1 VLTKKSLRALLLG
14 CSLLSATC
22 WAEMAPLEIMNMA
35 GLQRSLGQIVAKDYL
50 MIGSGVKVDEATAQ
64 RAASLALFEDHHQQL
79 KVAAPND
86 DIRTA
91 LAEVEGIWTDYRALI
106 IGTPDKAQ
114 APAVLAKAEELVRQT
129 QHVTD
134 LFEQHNGD
142 AASHSINRS
151 GWNRVLTQRTAMF
164 YMARA
169 WGVQDP
175 NLEKQFAESVGEF
188 GVIMTELQA
197 GSAPNAEIAE
207 ALRKTDARWKFAS
220 KAFTSEQ
227 FVPTIVAVNAES
239 MFRQLNEMTRLYA
252 GLRDNRL

>member
-1 VLTKKSLRALLLG
+1 MLIKKSLRALLLG

-22 WAEMAPLEIMNMA
+22 WAEMAPLEVMNMA

-50 MIGSGVKVDEATAQ
+50 MIGAGVKVDEATEQ
-64 RAASLALFEDHHQQL
+64 RAASLALFEDHHAQL
-79 KVAAPND
+79 KAAAPND
-86 DIRTA
+86 AIRVALKEVENTWADYHA
-91 LAEVEGIWTDYRALI
+91 LAASA
-106 IGTPDKAQ
+106 PDKAQ
-114 APAVLAKAEELVRQT
+114 APVVLAKAEELVRQT
-129 QHVTD
+129 QQVTD
-134 LFEQHNGD
+134 LFEQHIGD

-175 NLEKQFAESVGEF
+175 DLEKEFAASVEEF
-188 GVIMTELQA
+188 GVIMNELQA
-197 GSAPNAEIAE
+197 ADAPNAEIAE

-220 KAFTSEQ
+220 KAFTSKQ

-252 GLRDNRL
+252 GLHDNRL

>member
-1 VLTKKSLRALLLG
+1 MLIKTSLRALLLG

-22 WAEMAPLEIMNMA
+22 WADMAPLEIMNMA

-50 MIGSGVKVDEATAQ
+50 MIGAGVKADEATKQ
-64 RAASLALFEDHHQQL
+64 RAASLALFEDHHAQL
-79 KVAAPND
+79 KAAAPSDAIRVALND
-86 DIRTA
+86 VERTW
-91 LAEVEGIWTDYRALI
+91 GDYRALAAS
-106 IGTPDKAQ
+106 TPDKAQ
-114 APAVLAKAEELVRQT
+114 APLVLAKAEELVRQT
-129 QHVTD
+129 QQVTD

-175 NLEKQFAESVGEF
+175 DLEKEFAASVEEF
-188 GVIMTELQA
+188 GVIMAELQTA
-197 GSAPNAEIAE
+197 DAPNAEIAE

-220 KAFTSEQ
+220 KAFTSKQ

-252 GLRDNRL
+252 GLHDNRL

>member
-1 VLTKKSLRALLLG
+1 MLIKKSLRALLLG

-22 WAEMAPLEIMNMA
+22 WADIAPLEIMNMA

-50 MIGSGVKVDEATAQ
+50 MIGAGVKVDEATKQ
-64 RAASLALFEDHHQQL
+64 RAASLALFEDHHAQL
-79 KVAAPND
+79 KAAAPSDAIRVALND
-86 DIRTA
+86 VERTWA
-91 LAEVEGIWTDYRALI
+91 DYRALAAS
-106 IGTPDKAQ
+106 TPAQ
-114 APAVLAKAEELVRQT
+114 APLVLAKAEELVRQT
-129 QHVTD
+129 QQVTD

-142 AASHSINRS
+142 VASHSINRS

-175 NLEKQFAESVGEF
+175 ALEKDFAASVEEF
-188 GVIMTELQA
+188 GAIMAELQA
-197 GSAPNAEIAE
+197 SDAPNQEIAE

-220 KAFTSEQ
+220 KAFTSKQ

-252 GLRDNRL
+252 GLHDNRL